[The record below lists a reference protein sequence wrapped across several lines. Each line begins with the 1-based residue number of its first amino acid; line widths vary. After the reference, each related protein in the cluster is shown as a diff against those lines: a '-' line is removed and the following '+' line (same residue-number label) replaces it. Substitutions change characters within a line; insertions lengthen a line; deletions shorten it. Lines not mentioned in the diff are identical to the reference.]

1 MDLDKYPYLKQYATE
16 MTQGLKYES
25 LGVDE
30 KLKEIYAILRQKRMK
45 SMVLVGEPG
54 VGKTNVIET
63 LAAKTKSDGD
73 SLIFFAVD
81 LDVMGGKGNN
91 VFGENIKGLVNDAVE
106 FDKNS
111 DYDVVLFI
119 DEFHKVGTKGYE
131 AGLDA
136 FKTTLA
142 RGEIR
147 LIGATTNE
155 EYVQYIEKNQA
166 LTERLEFVTV
176 NELPDHIVKKIIK
189 DMWQKDLGD
198 MEPVNEQLI
207 DKLVDY
213 GRYLPANANPRKSI
227 TLLDRMIGIYLTQN
241 VAMNEALLDK
251 VVFERTGVNTKI
263 RPDIE
268 KIEKELRDNIKGQDT
283 AITVL
288 IDSLHVAMA
297 GLNRPNAPMGSYIF
311 MGPTGVGKTET
322 ANTLARGLF
331 GSEDAMLRYD
341 MSEYQGDDAAE
352 RFQKDISEDIE
363 RRPYSIVLC
372 DEGEKASRG
381 VLDLLLQITSDG
393 RLRNQYGR
401 PVQFNNAYII
411 MTTNIG
417 FNVFEESR
425 ALGIKVSDGAYDTDR
440 AGRILQS
447 DDGRNGFR
455 PELVNRMTG
464 VIAFNPL
471 TKEVRKAIV
480 EKELEKF
487 ERYLENEQKIRFE
500 YSDRTIKYLY
510 DENISD
516 ATSAGGGRDINNR
529 IRNHLF
535 VSVAKVINKYQFDS
549 ERKLVRIKVEPL
561 GELVSE
567 KPDKR
572 ISTSQLK
579 VLEYDV
585 INKEGKLEK
594 FEGYYHRQISQSYDA
609 LNRKAKVSYEIINV

>member
-73 SLIFFAVD
+73 SLIFFAID

-91 VFGENIKGLVNDAVE
+91 IFGENIKGLVNDAVE

-176 NELPDHIVKKIIK
+176 NELPDHIVKEIIK
-189 DMWQKDLGD
+189 DMWQKDLGE

-480 EKELEKF
+480 EKELKKF
-487 ERYLENEQKIRFE
+487 EKYLENEQKIRFE
-500 YSDRTIKYLY
+500 YSDRTIKYLF